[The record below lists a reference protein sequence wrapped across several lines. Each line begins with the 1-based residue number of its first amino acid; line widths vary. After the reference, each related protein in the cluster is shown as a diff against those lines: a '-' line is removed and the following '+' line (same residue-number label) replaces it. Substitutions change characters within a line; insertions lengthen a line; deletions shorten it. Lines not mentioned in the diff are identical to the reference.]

1 VEASVGYHRRSLAET
16 VIRNVLSA
24 RHFLRNGRSTANGPE
39 VIHKAADFLVRRH

>member
-24 RHFLRNGRSTANGPE
+24 RHFLRNGGSTANSQD
-39 VIHKAADFLVRRH
+39 VIHKVAEFLMRRH